1 MSSYHC
7 EYIKITNHE
16 HDLKYEKPACYIFSE
31 LKTLIHE
38 IISIIFLSSIHQ
50 KWQWV
55 PHNKKKVWHKQNPQL
70 NQLKKVQYR
79 GI

>member
-16 HDLKYEKPACYIFSE
+16 HDLKYEKSACYIFSE

-38 IISIIFLSSIHQ
+38 IISIIVLSSIHQ

-55 PHNKKKVWHKQNPQL
+55 PHNKKIVTQTEPTTKPI
-70 NQLKKVQYR
+70 KKVRYR